1 MRRRVYIL
9 FILTGCGAG
18 SVDSNARAS
27 HRSARSDTGLHA
39 VDRGRPAPQRLARAI
54 RSVPRDESPNRR
66 LCDDPSFHGG
76 DLVIGGERVRLM
88 STCPTASPLAPAL
101 PERR

>member
-1 MRRRVYIL
+1 MGRRLYIL
-9 FILTGCGAG
+9 FILAGCGAG
-18 SVDSNARAS
+18 SVESTKPVS
-27 HRSARSDTGLHA
+27 HRSARSDTGLTA
-39 VDRGRPAPQRLARAI
+39 VDRGRPAPQRVARAI
-54 RSVPRDESPNRR
+54 QSVPRDESPNRR
-66 LCDDPSFHGG
+66 LCEDPSFHGG